1 MTRFA
6 LLAALCLCGTLSA
19 ATLTVTNLNDSG
31 AGSLRQACIDAAS
44 GDTVVFQ
51 PGLAGVVTFAA
62 GQIDLGAKAL
72 TIIGNADVSGAPAIT
87 LNGNQATRLL
97 NTGAALSLDTLALY
111 QGYAIG
117 NLGGAINSTS
127 AVICTGCVF
136 LANYAGIGG
145 GAIFQSG
152 MSGTVTCTGC
162 TFEANLVNSG
172 YGGAI
177 VAVGNVVCSD
187 CLFSQN
193 YFGSSG
199 DGGAI
204 YQNSF
209 GHTVT
214 CTDCTFYSNL
224 ALNDYTTPSTG
235 NGGAIYCTGDG
246 ITCTGCTFYANIA
259 VGSGGAIWAQTY
271 GVSCTDCTFS
281 ANNGIGRCIY
291 TASAQVTITNSI
303 VADQYTGGWMFF
315 NGGGAT
321 FTSGGY
327 NICTASA
334 VDVPWMNATGDQ
346 VSTDPMLGPLQ
357 DNGGPVPT
365 MRPLVGSPAIDKG
378 GASVTTTDARGYGR
392 PADDSAI
399 ANATGGDG
407 RDIGAVEFEIPEI
420 MLLRDGVEVVDGGGD
435 NAYGAAGTAISR
447 VFTIRND
454 GFATLNIGAITF
466 SNQSNC
472 TVTASAAPAA
482 TLAHAATTT
491 FTLEITPSAAG
502 PFSFD
507 LQIAS
512 DDTGKNPYNVHIVG
526 NATRA
531 SGGNNGDDDESG
543 CTTGDQ
549 RAIAWLVLTVFTLL
563 AALKRHRRQA

>member
-1 MTRFA
+1 MIRFA
-6 LLAALCLCGTLSA
+6 LLAALSLCGTLNA

-31 AGSLRQACIDAAS
+31 AGSLRDHCAAAVS
-44 GDTVVFQ
+44 GDTIVFQ
-51 PGLAGVVTFAA
+51 AGLAGVITFTA

-145 GAIFQSG
+145 GAIFQGG

-246 ITCTGCTFYANIA
+246 ISCTGCTFYANIA

-315 NGGGAT
+315 NGGGGT

-327 NICTASA
+327 NICTAA
-334 VDVPWMNATGDQ
+334 ATDVPWMNATGDQ
-346 VSTDPMLGPLQ
+346 MSTDPLLGPLQ
-357 DNGGPVPT
+357 DNGGPMPT

-378 GASVTTTDARGYGR
+378 GASVTTADARGFGR
-392 PADDSAI
+392 PSDDPAI

-420 MLLRDGVEVVDGGGD
+420 TLLRDGVEVGDGGGD
-435 NAYGAAGTAISR
+435 NAYGTAGTAISR

-472 TVTASAAPAA
+472 TVSLVATPAA

-491 FTLEITPSAAG
+491 FTLAITPTAEGA
-502 PFSFD
+502 FNFD
-507 LQIAS
+507 MQIAS
-512 DDTGKNPYNVHIVG
+512 DDADENPYDVHIVG
-526 NATRA
+526 TAPKA
-531 SGGNNGDDDESG
+531 GGTNDGDNDEG
-543 CTTGDQ
+543 CTKSHQ
-549 RAIAWLVLTVFTLL
+549 RGYAWIVSGALVLL
-563 AALKRHRRQA
+563 AALRRVRRRA